1 MCCKCWRQK
10 CKNWEHLLVH
20 CYHSEVWWVISCCSI
35 SALLFCD
42 HLCDHLL
49 IVSTVRQYLY
59 PKQSLCLTL
68 LLPLGK
74 VAKHIRL
81 LQQLE
86 RWATAYIPV
95 YLYYEIPS
103 LDSSLHRPYLVPRR
117 TCQTTFFLWMFCQ
130 CIPGAVVWA
139 AQASIESYNH

>member
-35 SALLFCD
+35 SALHFCD

-49 IVSTVRQYLY
+49 IVSTVRQHLY

-68 LLPLGK
+68 LLPLDK

-86 RWATAYIPV
+86 RWATAKIPPRIFILWDSIFRFFPPQALFGTQEDMPDYFFSV
-95 YLYYEIPS
+95 DVLPMHSWGCS
-103 LDSSLHRPYLVPRR
+103 LSC
-117 TCQTTFFLWMFCQ
+117 T
-130 CIPGAVVWA
+130 G
-139 AQASIESYNH
+139 SYRII